1 MESSLAV
8 AWRACAGLE
17 DAQLIHS
24 SIATDLDFAVALHS
38 FVGFV
43 PFAITVQTVNVENR
57 TQVSREKE
65 IVRVLH
71 CM

>member
-1 MESSLAV
+1 M
-8 AWRACAGLE
+8 
-17 DAQLIHS
+17 AQLIHS

-57 TQVSREKE
+57 TQVRREKE